1 MLAKW
6 YQRDYVNS
14 CRIFFSATDASID
27 MIEAT
32 AILKK
37 AGGVSAYFVRAF
49 LNKITSY
56 DN

>member
-1 MLAKW
+1 MLTKW

-32 AILKK
+32 AILNK